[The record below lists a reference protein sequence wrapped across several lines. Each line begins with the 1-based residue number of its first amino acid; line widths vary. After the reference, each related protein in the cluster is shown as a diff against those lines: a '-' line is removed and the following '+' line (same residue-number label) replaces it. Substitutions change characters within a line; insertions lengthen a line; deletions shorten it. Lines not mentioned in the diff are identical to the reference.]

1 MSEPTARKAFLLRLD
16 PAVAAAIEALA
27 AQELRS
33 VNGQIEWLLR
43 EALAKRG
50 RDDQHDVAHQ
60 RAAPAQGRIELASG
74 ARGCRSFCSPWS
86 PPHRPAIFRRR
97 AHTFVRNFGTTAA
110 RAGVVFHSCSF
121 PSSLLSRESVRR

>member
-1 MSEPTARKAFLLRLD
+1 LSEPPSRKAFLLRLD

-50 RDDQHDVAHQ
+50 RAVN
-60 RAAPAQGRIELASG
+60 
-74 ARGCRSFCSPWS
+74 
-86 PPHRPAIFRRR
+86 
-97 AHTFVRNFGTTAA
+97 TV
-110 RAGVVFHSCSF
+110 
-121 PSSLLSRESVRR
+121 SRTNAKRVKEDK

>member
-1 MSEPTARKAFLLRLD
+1 LSEPPSRKAFLLRLD

-50 RDDQHDVAHQ
+50 RPV
-60 RAAPAQGRIELASG
+60 
-74 ARGCRSFCSPWS
+74 
-86 PPHRPAIFRRR
+86 
-97 AHTFVRNFGTTAA
+97 TTAA
-110 RAGVVFHSCSF
+110 RTNA
-121 PSSLLSRESVRR
+121 RRTRKEE

>member
-1 MSEPTARKAFLLRLD
+1 VSEPPSRKAFLLRLD

-50 RDDQHDVAHQ
+50 RAVSTTS
-60 RAAPAQGRIELASG
+60 RTN
-74 ARGCRSFCSPWS
+74 ARR
-86 PPHRPAIFRRR
+86 
-97 AHTFVRNFGTTAA
+97 
-110 RAGVVFHSCSF
+110 
-121 PSSLLSRESVRR
+121 SRE

>member
-1 MSEPTARKAFLLRLD
+1 LSEPPARKAFLLRLD

-50 RDDQHDVAHQ
+50 R
-60 RAAPAQGRIELASG
+60 PI
-74 ARGCRSFCSPWS
+74 
-86 PPHRPAIFRRR
+86 
-97 AHTFVRNFGTTAA
+97 NTAA
-110 RAGVVFHSCSF
+110 RTNT
-121 PSSLLSRESVRR
+121 RRTRKEE